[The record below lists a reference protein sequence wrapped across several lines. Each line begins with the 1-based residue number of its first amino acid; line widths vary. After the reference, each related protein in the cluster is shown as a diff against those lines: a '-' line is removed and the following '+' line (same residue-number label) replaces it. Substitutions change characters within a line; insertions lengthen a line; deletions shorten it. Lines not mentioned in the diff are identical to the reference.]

1 VRRQKQANVA
11 GPRPDSAGE
20 SAVTADLPRVTPPP
34 VLSPAAAAVVWVAA
48 GVTFALLT
56 VWVARQGPAVPAVDE
71 HVHRWVISRRSPGS
85 VAFARAVTWGGVT
98 TVVLPA
104 LFVVGAMAVKG
115 GRDVRRRFGSGL
127 LLLCVA
133 SAGVYAELRIN
144 ALVGRAR
151 PAVADWAGTAAG
163 SSFPSGHTTN
173 ATLFAALCAW
183 AIAAQVHAGWPRR
196 AVWAGA
202 VVYAAAV
209 GWSRVWLGVHWP
221 TDVIGGWLYGLAWFA
236 GSIAVILTLR
246 RWSAHRRAA
255 RSKGVVL
262 PASEAAAKAV
272 PPGAA
277 VRVVDHPVQRG
288 CP

>member
-1 VRRQKQANVA
+1 VRRQKQANVTRL
-11 GPRPDSAGE
+11 RPDSAGE
-20 SAVTADLPRVTPPP
+20 SAVTVDLLPVTPPP
-34 VLSPAAAAVVWVAA
+34 SVLSPAAAAVVSAAA
-48 GVTFALLT
+48 GVTFALLI

-71 HVHRWVISRRSPGS
+71 HIHRWAISRRSPCS
-85 VAFARAVTWGGVT
+85 VTFARAVTWGGVT
-98 TVVLPA
+98 TVVLPV
-104 LFVVGAMAVKG
+104 LFVVGAVAVKG
-115 GRDVRRRFGSGL
+115 GHDIRRRFGSGF

-133 SAGVYAELRIN
+133 SAGIYAELRIN

-151 PAVADWAGTAAG
+151 PTVADWAGTAGG

-173 ATLFAALCAW
+173 ATLFAALSAW

-196 AVWAGA
+196 AIWAGA

-236 GSIAVILTLR
+236 GSIAVILMLR
-246 RWSAHRRAA
+246 RWSANRRAA

-262 PASEAAAKAV
+262 PASEAAAETV
-272 PPGAA
+272 PPG
-277 VRVVDHPVQRG
+277 
-288 CP
+288 